1 MPKSLK
7 ISEKLNSMAEKEVV
21 PEHVSRTLGREAQ
34 QNNILAA
41 RVIANIVKT
50 TLGPKGMDK
59 MLVDSSGNITVTND
73 GVTILEEMEID
84 HPAARIIVDIA
95 RTQERE
101 VGDGTTTVALLAG
114 MLLEQAQKLIEK
126 RIHPTVIIKGYE
138 RAAHQSRL
146 FLDGLTIPVNNKDI
160 LRKIAM
166 TAMTGKGAEGHR
178 KQFADLIIEGLD
190 KISKDNTFD
199 TQDIR
204 IQKVIGGRTE
214 DSVLVDGVV
223 LDKEPTHA
231 EMPRK
236 VMNAKIALIDFPL
249 EIRGPETETRL
260 SISSPEQLQNFLDAE
275 ERALRVLSDRV
286 IASGATVVFCQK
298 GIDDVAQYYLAQA
311 GIYACRRVS
320 RRDMEHLAKATSA
333 AIVSNAHDLGSDKL
347 GSATI
352 VEEVK
357 HGSEGMTYVRGCPNP
372 KAVTLLVR
380 GSTQHVIDELERALT
395 DGIGVVSAAAHEGR
409 VVVGGGAV
417 EIELARKLREFAHTS
432 SGREQL
438 AIESFANA
446 LESIPET
453 LAENAGLD
461 VIEVLTQLRKRHQEG
476 HSHDGL
482 NLFTDSIGDCA
493 ESGIVEP
500 LKVKTQA
507 ISSAT
512 EVATMILRIDDVL
525 VSNKKHDAKEGALAG
540 LD

>member
-1 MPKSLK
+1 
-7 ISEKLNSMAEKEVV
+7 MAEKDVM

-59 MLVDSSGNITVTND
+59 MLVDNAGNITVTND

-101 VGDGTTTVALLAG
+101 VGDGTTTVAILAG

-138 RAAHQSRL
+138 KAAHQSRL
-146 FLDGLTIPVNNKDI
+146 VLDNLTIPVNNKEI
-160 LRKIAM
+160 LKKIAM

-178 KQFADLIIEGLD
+178 RQFAELIIDGID
-190 KISKDNTFD
+190 KISTGKEFD
-199 TQDIR
+199 SRDIR
-204 IQKVIGGRTE
+204 IQKIIGGRTE

-223 LDKEPTHA
+223 IDKEPAHV

-236 VMNAKIALIDFPL
+236 VINAKIALVDFPL
-249 EIRGPETETRL
+249 EIHGPETETRL

-286 IASGATVVFCQK
+286 IASGANVVFCQK

-311 GIYACRRVS
+311 GVYACRRVS

-333 AIVSNAHDLGSDKL
+333 AIVSNAQDLGSDKL

-372 KAVTLLVR
+372 KSVTLLVR

-395 DGIGVVSAAAHEGR
+395 DGIGVVTSAAREGR

-438 AIESFANA
+438 AIEAFATA
-446 LESIPET
+446 VEAIPET

-476 HSHDGL
+476 HVHDGL

-525 VSNKKHDAKEGALAG
+525 VSNRKSDAKEGVLAG